1 MNLKVPLFLFANL
14 LLALQVHARFEVRK
28 AMERIYEIYDDS
40 TFLAYMRFRFINV
53 AVLIE
58 LEFSSNA
65 GSDFLVEFALT
76 EAVRSPGN
84 NSAIF
89 VRARKKSF
97 DSEVKLFWKSSN
109 QSEEIELVC
118 HYYALINKLAPNKVV
133 LKLGPSMRF
142 LIDQRTKPFV
152 LINHGRNMEVA
163 LYRLGFFGDKK
174 ESTRSLSNY
183 QLVYNNFDLQSEF
196 TEDLFCQKEDQ
207 VERPV
212 LTGSTTLFVI
222 FVIFISLTIF
232 LIALVTYYIFKVRKY
247 RISM

>member
-1 MNLKVPLFLFANL
+1 MNLKILLFLFINL
-14 LLALQVHARFEVRK
+14 LLFLQVYGKFEVRK

-58 LEFSSNA
+58 LEWSDNA

-76 EAVRSPGN
+76 EAIRSPN

-89 VRARKKSF
+89 VRARKKAF
-97 DSEVKLFWKSSN
+97 GSEVKLFWQSSN
-109 QSEEIELVC
+109 QSEEIELEC
-118 HYYALINKLAPNKVV
+118 HYYALINKPSPKKVV

-142 LIDQRTKPFV
+142 LIDQRQKPFL
-152 LINHGRNMEVA
+152 LINHGRNLEVV
-163 LYRLGFFGDKK
+163 LYRLSFFGEKK
-174 ESTRSLSNY
+174 QSTRSVSNY

-207 VERPV
+207 IERPV
-212 LTGSTTLFVI
+212 MTGSTSLIILLIVFV
-222 FVIFISLTIF
+222 SLTIVM
-232 LIALVTYYIFKVRKY
+232 IALITYYIFKVRKY
-247 RISM
+247 RISI

>member
-1 MNLKVPLFLFANL
+1 MNLKIPLFILVNL
-14 LLALQVHARFEVRK
+14 LLALQVCGRFEVRK
-28 AMERIYEIYDDS
+28 KMERLYEIFDDS

-53 AVLIE
+53 AVVIE
-58 LEFSSNA
+58 LEFASSA
-65 GSDFLVEFALT
+65 GSDFLVEFALV
-76 EAVRSPGN
+76 EAARPPN

-97 DSEVKLFWKSSN
+97 DSEVKLFWKNSN

-118 HYYALINKLAPNKVV
+118 HYYALINKLAPNKVA

-142 LIDQRTKPFV
+142 LIDQRPKPFV

-163 LYRLGFFGDKK
+163 LYRLDLFGNKK
-174 ESTRSLSNY
+174 ESTRSVSNY

-212 LTGSTTLFVI
+212 ITGSTSLLVL

-232 LIALVTYYIFKVRKY
+232 LIVLITYYIFKVRKY